1 MVKAIAYRNK
11 ATAKAIFRARR
22 QPPPLRTCSHL
33 ARQKSSRV
41 CANSMGQALNGRS
54 VCNFSRIRRRNSV
67 TSPSL
72 AKADFGM
79 GKDSLRVMGIRK
91 EGVSVKPVSSVQ
103 GRATNPHLQVKAS
116 DSDVA
121 STVRESRQ
129 WILS

>member
-33 ARQKSSRV
+33 ARQKSERV

-54 VCNFSRIRRRNSV
+54 VCNLSRIRRRNSV

-72 AKADFGM
+72 GKADLGI
-79 GKDSLRVMGIRK
+79 GKDSLRVMGIRN
-91 EGVSVKPVSSVQ
+91 ECVSVKPVSSVQ
-103 GRATNPHLQVKAS
+103 GRATSPHLQLRVS
-116 DSDVA
+116 ESEVA
-121 STVRESRQ
+121 STVRDSRQ
-129 WILS
+129 GIL